1 VQLHSCGIP
10 EKFTMTDKKRTASVD
25 WEDVR
30 FFTALARHGTLA
42 AAARSLR
49 VTHATVARRLANFEA
64 ALGRPLFT
72 RNSSGFALNAAGAS
86 ALAEAAQMEMA
97 ACALT
102 DKRENPG
109 NIAGSVRIT
118 VARVL
123 ADGFLAERLASVQ
136 SKYPELDI
144 ELIATARNL
153 SLARRE
159 AEIALRLARPASGE
173 LLTRRVMTLDYG
185 FYAAPEYSKR
195 LDSGEQPVFI
205 TFDDASDYVPE
216 AAWAQRFL
224 HGRRVLLRANSQ
236 LSQALAARAGRGVAL
251 LPSLVALTLGGLEPV
266 AFDEAPPSRELW
278 LLMRPDVARLA
289 RVRAVAD
296 HLVELFHEHR
306 D

>member
-1 VQLHSCGIP
+1 
-10 EKFTMTDKKRTASVD
+10 MTDKTRTAVD

-42 AAARSLR
+42 ATARTLK

-72 RNSSGFALNAAGAS
+72 RSANGFALNAAGAA

-97 ACALT
+97 ACALS
-102 DKRENPG
+102 DKRDNTG
-109 NIAGSVRIT
+109 GIAGSVRIT
-118 VARVL
+118 AARVL
-123 ADGFLAERLASVQ
+123 ADGFLAERLAPLQ
-136 SKYPELDI
+136 AKHPDLDI

-173 LLTRRVMTLDYG
+173 LLTRRVMTLEYG

-195 LDSGEQPVFI
+195 LDCGEQPVFI

-216 AAWAQRFL
+216 AAWSQRFL

-251 LPSLVALTLGGLEPV
+251 LPSLVAQTLGGLVPV
-266 AFDEAPPSRELW
+266 TFDETPPSRELW

-296 HLVELFHEHR
+296 HLVELFHESR

>member
-1 VQLHSCGIP
+1 
-10 EKFTMTDKKRTASVD
+10 MTDKKRTAPVD
-25 WEDVR
+25 WEDIR

-42 AAARSLR
+42 ATARSLK

-72 RNSSGFALNAAGAS
+72 RNTNGYALNAAGAA

-97 ACALT
+97 ACSLAGSCEA
-102 DKRENPG
+102 RG
-109 NIAGSVRIT
+109 SIAGAVRIT
-118 VARVL
+118 IARVL
-123 ADGFLAERLASVQ
+123 ADGFLAERLAPLQ
-136 SKYPELDI
+136 AKHPELDI
-144 ELIATARNL
+144 ELIATAKNL

-173 LLTRRVMTLDYG
+173 LLTRRVMTLEYG
-185 FYAAPEYSKR
+185 FYAAPEYLKR

-205 TFDDASDYVPE
+205 TFDDASDHVPE
-216 AAWAQRFL
+216 AAWAQRFM
-224 HGRRVLLRANSQ
+224 HGRRILLRANSQ

-251 LPSLVALTLGGLEPV
+251 LPTLVARTLGGLDPV
-266 AFDEAPPSRELW
+266 PFDETPPSRELW
-278 LLMRPDVARLA
+278 LLMRPDVSRLA

-296 HLVELFHEHR
+296 HLVELFHEHP

>member
-1 VQLHSCGIP
+1 
-10 EKFTMTDKKRTASVD
+10 MTDKKRTASVD